1 MRPIARPARISQ
13 IAHANLLVPPEP
25 AQQVTFAKGF
35 GPRSLLTVDTEE
47 EFDWNAPFR
56 ADG

>member
-1 MRPIARPARISQ
+1 M
-13 IAHANLLVPPEP
+13 
-25 AQQVTFAKGF
+25 TFTKGF

-56 ADG
+56 AVGYGLDHVRAISGFQ